1 MTPLAPHLTAFLKDH
16 LPRERGASRHTIAS
30 YADSFA
36 LLLRFAAAR
45 LKRGPSDLWVEDLD
59 VALVRAF
66 LDHLES
72 NRGNGSRSRNARF
85 SAIRTFFR
93 YIEYRLP
100 ACLEQAMSIRALPI
114 KRTDTRLIDYLSRD
128 EMKALLDSPDL
139 RSVGGLR
146 DRAML
151 HLAYAGGLRV
161 SELLSLRLE
170 DFPDRSLATVRILGK
185 GRRERVLPLW
195 RETQAALRAWL
206 AVRPTGWAP
215 ELFLN
220 RNGEPMTRDG
230 FAHRLAGHVSAATRK
245 APSLAAKRVT
255 PHVLRHSCAMHT
267 LAATGDVRKVA
278 LWLGHASM
286 QSTEHYLRADPA
298 EKLAVLAAHGPPAI
312 KAGRFRP
319 PSDKLMAVLAT
330 ARNPGAAGVHEV
342 GASSR
347 LGRLPQERGRGLR
360 GDRGVIRSKREPE
373 GSEIMPSGGSQ

>member
-1 MTPLAPHLTAFLKDH
+1 MTPLAPHLTAFLRDH

-36 LLLRFAAAR
+36 LLLRFANDR
-45 LKRGPSDLWVEDLD
+45 LKCGPSELRIEDLD
-59 VALVRAF
+59 VMLMRTF

-72 NRGNGSRSRNARF
+72 DRGNGGRSRNARF

-93 YIEYRLP
+93 YIEYRVP
-100 ACLEQAMSIRALPI
+100 ACLEQAMSIRALPL
-114 KRTDTRLIDYLSRD
+114 KRTDTRLIDYLTRN
-128 EMKALLDSPDL
+128 EMKALLDAPDS
-139 RSVGGLR
+139 RADSGLR

-170 DFPDRSLATVRILGK
+170 DFPDRSLTTVRILGK

-206 AVRPTGWAP
+206 AVRPTGRGP
-215 ELFLN
+215 ELFFN
-220 RNGEPMTRDG
+220 RDGEPMTRDG
-230 FAHRLAGHVSAATRK
+230 FAYRLAGHVATAMRK
-245 APSLAAKRVT
+245 APSLASKRVT

-278 LWLGHASM
+278 LWLGHSSI

-319 PSDKLMAVLAT
+319 PTDKLMAVIAT
-330 ARNPGAAGVHEV
+330 ARNQRAADVHEV

-347 LGRLPQERGRGLR
+347 LDRHLQERGRGLR
-360 GDRGVIRSKREPE
+360 SDREGIRSKREPE
-373 GSEIMPSGGSQ
+373 GSQIMPSGGSQ